1 METVDVIRK
10 RRSVRAFSDRPVSR
24 ELLESLVE
32 AACWAPTASNVQAW
46 RFCVA
51 DDPDLVRKLDM
62 VSPGLSGKP
71 PVIVVALSDRDY
83 ARAKG
88 GAKAADEF
96 AALDVAYACENLML
110 AAADAGLGTC
120 AIKSY
125 NDDAVR
131 SLLDVPEN
139 LVVELLIS
147 LGYPDPAKA
156 PRAPKRKPQEEVLR
170 FNECAS
176 WGAEAETPGPGHP
189 DQSVEKPAVRH
200 VDEPV
205 ECDSSNSETDG
216 KFADGSNADPK
227 DGPTGAEPVKCDGW
241 GTEAAGK
248 PGESFGA
255 EPDGAV
261 ASTSEHSMPSSREAA
276 PKETFHPTLSAALAA
291 SSRVMAATEPSCAAT
306 TDAATASGHDLQL
319 LAYMVTSAAG
329 LRGEPAIYGPL
340 RLIESSKRVA
350 LQTAD
355 AIRDTDPARAAT
367 LTNLAALIAERQNDC
382 MTDEESFYAMLN
394 EAAAL
399 LAKAL

>member
-1 METVDVIRK
+1 METADAILA

-24 ELLESLVE
+24 ELLSSLVE
-32 AACWAPTASNVQAW
+32 AAAWAPTASNVQAW
-46 RFCVA
+46 RFCVV

-88 GAKAADEF
+88 GAKAAEEF
-96 AALDVAYACENLML
+96 AALDAAYACENLML

-125 NDDAVR
+125 NDAAVR
-131 SLLDVPEN
+131 SLLGVPEN

-156 PRAPKRKPQEEVLR
+156 PRAPKRKPLGEVLH
-170 FNECAS
+170 FNEC
-176 WGAEAETPGPGHP
+176 T
-189 DQSVEKPAVRH
+189 
-200 VDEPV
+200 
-205 ECDSSNSETDG
+205 
-216 KFADGSNADPK
+216 
-227 DGPTGAEPVKCDGW
+227 GW
-241 GTEAAGK
+241 GTEAEGEEVRSDELAECDGPDDEAAECSDSNGGAANKLSDVLSSK
-248 PGESFGA
+248 PGEA
-255 EPDGAV
+255 P
-261 ASTSEHSMPSSREAA
+261 ASAPGDPTSSSSEAA

-291 SSRVMAATEPSCAAT
+291 SPKAATATGTEAGVDTLAPATPDAAAAAAVPSASDKLAAAITPAADADEAAAT
-306 TDAATASGHDLQL
+306 TAADDLEL

-355 AIRDTDPARAAT
+355 ALRPADPARSAA
-367 LTNLAALIAERQNDC
+367 LTSLATLIAERQNDC

-399 LAKAL
+399 LAQAL